1 MSDNFA
7 ADNEDKEEKREPTR
21 RDFIIGASLTVGV
34 VGMASGLSGC
44 NSGTK
49 LNRELPKELTP
60 EQLAK
65 KRKERS
71 QVHIIPVKD
80 YDQDIFEILKTSLK
94 DAKIPD
100 FKNKSVVIK
109 PNMVEYRPDQPV
121 TTNAAVLSA
130 AIKLMQHLGASKVT
144 VAEGPGHMRDT
155 EYLLE
160 VTGFGKACHD
170 NGVQF
175 VDLNL
180 DDIEPVDNSQGFNE
194 LNPFYLPK
202 TILHADAVVSLPK
215 LKTHHWVGMTCSMK
229 NLFGTVPGRKYGW
242 PKNML
247 HIKGI
252 PHSII
257 DLQHLVKPKLAIV
270 DGVVAMEGDGPIN
283 GVAKPFHHI
292 IVGDDVAAVD
302 ATCARLLKL
311 DPHDLPYIN
320 MAGKVV
326 GNIEEDQIDLVGPPI
341 KDIAM
346 KFDLPITMKDK
357 SLLKQ
362 AAEQGS

>member
-1 MSDNFA
+1 MSD
-7 ADNEDKEEKREPTR
+7 DKEEKKEPTR
-21 RDFIIGASLTVGV
+21 RDFIIGASLTVGA

-44 NSGTK
+44 NGGTK
-49 LNRELPKELTP
+49 LNRELPKELTQ

-80 YDQDIFEILKTSLK
+80 YDQDIFEILKTALK

-202 TILHADAVVSLPK
+202 TILQADAVVSLPK

-270 DGVVAMEGDGPIN
+270 DGVIAMEGDGPIN

-311 DPHDLPYIN
+311 NPHDLPYIN

-326 GNIEEDQIDLVGPPI
+326 GNIEEDQIDLVGPAI

-346 KFDLPITMKDK
+346 QFELPITMKDK